1 MNSSQKSPQ
10 SAQARLFELIKNV
23 YKSEEPLAKTIAKVL
38 SISLNSAHRRIRE
51 ETALTLEECQKLAQ
65 YFNVSL
71 DKAVDVSSNKA
82 IDFHF
87 EQFDQA
93 NFNAYLEFIDREF
106 ERRKAF
112 DMQHTTLTAK
122 DIPSFYFFLY
132 PELLV
137 FKAYYYARVMW
148 DIKAFAD
155 VPFDYHNIAKVLEML
170 IQDLKPKA
178 KKITESYVLFPT
190 IEIWNEYTIDGHL
203 QHIKYAWETD
213 YFANKEN
220 ALLILERTED
230 LLRHIKKQ
238 AVSGRKFLVNGDEE
252 VGAKY
257 ELYYSEGIQLEN
269 TILTTWDTIQSTFII
284 YNTGDYLITSN
295 DGFCRRVQTY
305 LENMKTRSG
314 LISKF
319 SEKER
324 NRLFSK
330 MQKKI
335 DNLRKLIELG

>member
-1 MNSSQKSPQ
+1 MSNPPNPPKNPQ
-10 SAQARLFELIKNV
+10 AHLFELIKNV
-23 YKSEEPLAKTIAKVL
+23 YKLEEPLARRVSKVL
-38 SISLNSAHRRIRE
+38 SIGLNSAHRRMRG
-51 ETALTLEECQKLAQ
+51 ETALTLDECQKLSH

-71 DKAVDVSSNKA
+71 DKAVEVTSQKSIN
-82 IDFHF
+82 FHF

-93 NFNAYLEFIDREF
+93 NFNAYLDFIDREF
-106 ERRKAF
+106 ERRKAL

-122 DIPSFYFFLY
+122 DIPSFYFFLF
-132 PELLV
+132 PELLI

-148 DIKAFAD
+148 NSNSFDDI
-155 VPFDYHNIAKVLEML
+155 PFDYHNIAQVLEVL
-170 IQDLKPKA
+170 VKDLRPKG

-190 IEIWNEYTIDGHL
+190 IEVWNEFTIDGHL
-203 QHIKYAWETD
+203 QHIKYAWETG

-220 ALLILERTED
+220 ALLIIQRTED
-230 LLRHIKKQ
+230 LIQHIKKQ
-238 AVSGRKFLVNGDEE
+238 ATAGRKFLVNGNEE
-252 VGAKY
+252 VGATY

-269 TILTTWDTIQSTFII
+269 TILTTWENVQNTYII

-295 DGFCRRVQTY
+295 DGFCKRVQTY

-319 SEKER
+319 SETGR

-330 MQKKI
+330 MQRKI
-335 DNLRKLIELG
+335 EDLRKIVKTT